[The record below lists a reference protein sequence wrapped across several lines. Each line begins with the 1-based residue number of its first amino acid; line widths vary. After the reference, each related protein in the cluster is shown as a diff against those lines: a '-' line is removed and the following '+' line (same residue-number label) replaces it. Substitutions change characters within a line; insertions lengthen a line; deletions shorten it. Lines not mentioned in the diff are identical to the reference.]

1 MRHPRALIAG
11 GAALL
16 LGAGLLGWHV
26 YLDQTSYRPPA
37 VTLSHGEC
45 RGLLD
50 DPGVAEVLGGAP
62 RVSVRTDYRTADET
76 NPASVRCSVN
86 GEDGRLLTAEAAFGA
101 VLPGGNSA
109 GAIGFACTLDGKP
122 TGYRAVVT
130 LTGKDGKVLADG
142 PGRARMNELARGFA
156 ERAAGKQ
163 LGCAGG
169 AESVI
174 PR

>member
-1 MRHPRALIAG
+1 MRHPRALTAG

-16 LGAGLLGWHV
+16 LGGGLLGWHL
-26 YLDQTSYRPPA
+26 YLDHTSYRPPA

-50 DPGVAEVLGGAP
+50 DPDVARVLGGAP
-62 RVSVRTDYRTADET
+62 RVYVRTDYRTADET

-86 GEDGRLLTAEAAFGA
+86 GEDGRLLTAEASFGV
-101 VLPGGNSA
+101 VLPGGDSA
-109 GAIGFACTLDGKP
+109 GAVDFECTLDGKR

-130 LTGKDGKVLADG
+130 LTGKDGKAVADG
-142 PGRARMNELARGFA
+142 PGRERMGRIAGGFA

-169 AESVI
+169 AERLQVM
-174 PR
+174 

>member
-1 MRHPRALIAG
+1 MKHPRALIAG

-16 LGAGLLGWHV
+16 LGGGLLGWHV
-26 YLDQTSYRPPA
+26 YLDRTSYRPPA

-62 RVSVRTDYRTADET
+62 RVFVRTDYRTADER

-86 GEDGRLLTAEAAFGA
+86 GEDGRLLTAEAAFGVA
-101 VLPGGNSA
+101 PRGGDSA
-109 GAIGFACTLDGKP
+109 GAVSFECTLDGKR

-142 PGRARMNELARGFA
+142 PGRARMNGLARGFA

-169 AESVI
+169 AEQLDVM
-174 PR
+174 